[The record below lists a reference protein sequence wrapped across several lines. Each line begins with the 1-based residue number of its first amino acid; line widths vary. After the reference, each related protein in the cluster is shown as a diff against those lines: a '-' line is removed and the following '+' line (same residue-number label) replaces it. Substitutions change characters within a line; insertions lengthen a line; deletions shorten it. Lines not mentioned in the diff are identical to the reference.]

1 MEKEFIKC
9 EVNFKFKDG
18 DVMTGDRKIVY
29 ANKIGDYVERQIAL
43 YRERYA
49 GELSKAMVVLF
60 SWSFTP
66 HKHCPILPVCHDK
79 KVKSFE
85 VKIA

>member
-18 DVMTGDRKIVY
+18 DVMHGERKIVY
-29 ANKIGDYVERQIAL
+29 TSKIGDYVESQIAL
-43 YRERYA
+43 YKERYP
-49 GELSKAMVVLF
+49 GKLSKAIVVLF

-66 HKHCPILPVCHDK
+66 HRHCSILPRVPRQK
-79 KVKSFE
+79 G
-85 VKIA
+85 

>member
-18 DVMTGDRKIVY
+18 DVMHGDRKIVY
-29 ANKIGDYVERQIAL
+29 TNKIGDYVERQIAL
-43 YRERYA
+43 YKERYPS
-49 GELSKAMVVLF
+49 ELSKAMVSLF
-60 SWSFTP
+60 TWKYVP
-66 HKHCPILPVCHDK
+66 HKHYKFLAVCHDK
-79 KVKSFE
+79 KVKSYD